1 MKNKRILLYTGKGG
15 VGKTTLSAATGAFLS
30 SLGKKVLVVSVDP
43 AHSLSD
49 VLEVEIGPEPREIA
63 VNLYAQEVDVY
74 HSVEKFWGKLQEYL
88 KSLLRWQGIENIL
101 AEELAILP
109 GMEEVCSFLWINHHY
124 EKEDFE
130 VIIVDSAPTGETLR
144 FLSLPDAAS
153 WWISKVL
160 PLQRKLMRFVRPAAK
175 MVTDM
180 PLPEEET
187 YDALEDLFKQVYNLY
202 YTLQDANL
210 ASIRLVTNPEKM
222 VLRETEKAYTYLHLF
237 GFHVDA
243 LFLNRIFPEDSPQYL
258 IQRKYIERITKTF
271 DPTPLITIPYQKEE
285 VLGFERLKN
294 FGRLI
299 YQEKDPSEIFYRD
312 KPFEIE
318 ERKGGYV
325 LRLYFKDLP
334 EEIPEILR
342 NEEELILKIR
352 NFKRHFFLP
361 RTLVNLEIK
370 TARINN
376 SALEIIFGD

>member
-15 VGKTTLSAATGAFLS
+15 VGKTTLSAATGSFLS

-88 KSLLRWQGIENIL
+88 KNLLRWQGIENIL

-175 MVTDM
+175 LVTDM

-202 YTLQDANL
+202 YTLQDPNL

-243 LFLNRIFPEDSPQYL
+243 LFLNKVFPEDSPQYL
-258 IQRKYIERITKTF
+258 IQRKYIEQITKTF
-271 DPTPLITIPYQKEE
+271 EPTPLITIPYQKEE

-299 YQEKDPSEIFYRD
+299 YHEKDPSEIFYRD

-318 ERKGGYV
+318 ERKGGYI

-334 EEIPEILR
+334 EELPEILR

-370 TARINN
+370 SARIKN